1 MSYDS
6 KAGNNAKEGPP
17 SPPWIPIVHGTSGK
31 AALSFYYSD
40 PLSKVPIRDISH
52 KNDPKADPNL
62 ETATFGRFSI
72 CDRGMRATIVKQ
84 GIELHFFCT
93 SRCGPHGSLRVLTG
107 YYRYGWYLRARD
119 MAKTLTRSKLEDYM
133 LVAREMRFVSPGFPL
148 CDLTGYLWGEQLDR
162 PFRTFRYIDEKT
174 AVRLLHLINEA
185 PDTYKEYLSEICRI
199 EELVKKRDKMLYR
212 KRSEGFSWTEA
223 VEVARD
229 KET

>member
-1 MSYDS
+1 MNDNS
-6 KAGNNAKEGPP
+6 KAGNNANIGPP
-17 SPPWIPIVHGTSGK
+17 SPPWIPFVHGTSGK

-52 KNDPKADPNL
+52 KNDPKADPNP

-93 SRCGPHGSLRVLTG
+93 SRCGPNGNLRVLTG
-107 YYRYGWYLRARD
+107 YYRYGWYLRAP
-119 MAKTLTRSKLEDYM
+119 KTLTRSELDDYM
-133 LVAREMRFVSPGFPL
+133 LVAKEIRFVSPGFPL
-148 CDLTGYLWGEQLDR
+148 SDLTGYLWGERLDR

-174 AVRLLHLINEA
+174 TARLLKLLNA
-185 PDTYKEYLSEICRI
+185 TPDAHKEYLSEICRI

-212 KRSEGFSWTEA
+212 KRSEGFSWKEA
-223 VEVARD
+223 VEVAGV
-229 KET
+229 